1 MTKKMVVSMGLF
13 LAIILAAPS
22 VQAFSVRLGGS
33 ISYYALSDSV
43 INNIYGSGGI
53 QFGGFLAMGL
63 GKSLELR
70 AEAGSFKA
78 TGKMTVS
85 KELIDL
91 SEILLTAGL
100 RFQVLDKKLSPYLG
114 AGVGIVNYK
123 ENYPNRFED
132 VSDSAFGF
140 YGESGIYLFAG
151 RHFLLDLNIR
161 YLSAGADGFEEKV
174 NLGGIRA
181 GLNIGLRF

>member
-1 MTKKMVVSMGLF
+1 
-13 LAIILAAPS
+13 
-22 VQAFSVRLGGS
+22 
-33 ISYYALSDSV
+33 
-43 INNIYGSGGI
+43 
-53 QFGGFLAMGL
+53 
-63 GKSLELR
+63 
-70 AEAGSFKA
+70 
-78 TGKMTVS
+78 
-85 KELIDL
+85 
-91 SEILLTAGL
+91 
-100 RFQVLDKKLSPYLG
+100 
-114 AGVGIVNYK
+114 VGIVIYK
-123 ENYPNRFED
+123 EDYPNRFED

>member
-1 MTKKMVVSMGLF
+1 MTKKMVVSIGLF

-22 VQAFSVRLGGS
+22 AQAFSVRLGGS
-33 ISYYALSDSV
+33 LGYYALSDSV
-43 INNIYGSGGI
+43 IKNIYGSGGI

-63 GKSLELR
+63 GKRLELR
-70 AEAGSFKA
+70 AEAGLFKA

-91 SEILLTAGL
+91 SETLLTAGL

-114 AGVGIVNYK
+114 AGVGLVNYK
-123 ENYPNRFED
+123 EDYPDRFQD

-140 YGESGIYLFAG
+140 YGEGGIYLFAG

-174 NLGGIRA
+174 NLGGVRA
-181 GLNIGLRF
+181 GLNVGVKF